1 MRREGGR
8 MKRCKVIKVKRRKML
23 NLEKAFS
30 SDTFGPIKVVHQVK
44 FKPSKILKRLLGF
57 WM

>member
-1 MRREGGR
+1 
-8 MKRCKVIKVKRRKML
+8 MKPCKVIKVKRRKIL

-30 SDTFGPIKVVHQVK
+30 SGTFGPIKLVHQVR
-44 FKPSKILKRLLGF
+44 FKPSKILKRLLSF